1 MIKISTLANHLDA
14 MRNETIAMN
23 EASVNAMF
31 EQKDAFDTALDEI
44 RENRKTKE
52 FNPGSPDP
60 VVVNNPS
67 RKEVESYEDDD
78 DDDDDEVTLEDIAA
92 QKLEAEYF
100 HPVGQQP
107 INGGIRYYEA
117 NTDITP
123 SQIRYV
129 DVNQSGMSSPS
140 QWTEV
145 DRDDEDMFYLDEKG
159 NRVNIGDLD
168 YEEVGKFLL
177 PRIDK
182 RPTGTVIHK
191 DEQKPD
197 NVEPEQYQ
205 VDNKKKQ
212 KTSVTP
218 EENSVSIW
226 EPMISMN
233 LPNEAGEQTFQS
245 KKLPTIV
252 TDKEFPKRKFL
263 DTIRTLMNARVEYGK
278 RNGRFTILAKTKAGQ
293 EDYKILAITER
304 NMVDKSELNEYL
316 QTHEITPISP
326 EEFMQELRKFL

>member
-1 MIKISTLANHLDA
+1 MIKISTFANYLDA
-14 MRNETIAMN
+14 MRNDTIAMN
-23 EASVNAMF
+23 EASVKAML
-31 EQKDAFDTALDEI
+31 EQKDAFDTILDEI
-44 RENRKTKE
+44 REDRKSKAPTT
-52 FNPGSPDP
+52 GLQDP
-60 VVVNNPS
+60 VVVSNPS
-67 RKEVESYEDDD
+67 RKEIDSYMDDGED
-78 DDDDDEVTLEDIAA
+78 TLEQIAA

-145 DRDDEDMFYLDEKG
+145 DRDDDDMFYLDEKG
-159 NRVNIGDLD
+159 KRVNIGDLD

-177 PRIDK
+177 PKIEK
-182 RPTGTVIHK
+182 KPTGTVIHK
-191 DEQKPD
+191 EESP
-197 NVEPEQYQ
+197 EPVQDP
-205 VDNKKKQ
+205 VDDKKRQ
-212 KTSVTP
+212 KTTVTP
-218 EENSVSIW
+218 DENSVSIW

-233 LPNEAGEQTFQS
+233 MPNEDGKQTFQS
-245 KKLPTIV
+245 KNLPTIV

-278 RNGRFTILAKTKAGQ
+278 RNGRFTLLAKTKGGQ
-293 EDYKILAITER
+293 DDYKILAITER
-304 NMVDKSELNEYL
+304 NMVDKSELAEYL
-316 QTHEITPISP
+316 KTHGITPVSP
-326 EEFMQELRKFL
+326 EAFIEELRKFL